1 VKSTVLYVEDN
12 DNNIR
17 LVERILQRRIAVDL
31 VVAMTGVQG
40 LRMAQAN
47 PPRLILLD
55 RRLPDMHGDEVLREL
70 KAGDH
75 TAAIPVV
82 VLSGDAEQDHAAGV
96 LALGAD
102 GFLSKPFDI
111 HQFLAIVDRFC
122 P

>member
-1 VKSTVLYVEDN
+1 MSTILYIEDN

-17 LVERILQRRIAVDL
+17 LVERILTRRTAVEL
-31 VVAMTGVQG
+31 VVATNGELG
-40 LRMAQAN
+40 LQLARAD

-55 RRLPDMHGDEVLREL
+55 RRLPDMHGDDVLREL
-70 KAGDH
+70 KAADH

-82 VLSGDAEQDHAAGV
+82 VLSGDAEQDHAPAV
-96 LALGAD
+96 LALGAE